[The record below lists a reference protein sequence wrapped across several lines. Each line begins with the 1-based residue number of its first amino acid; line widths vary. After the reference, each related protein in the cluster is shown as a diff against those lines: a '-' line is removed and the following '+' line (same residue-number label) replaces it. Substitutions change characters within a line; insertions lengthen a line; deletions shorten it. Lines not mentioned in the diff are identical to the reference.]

1 MKPVVI
7 GIIGAGVISGAYLKG
22 AARSRFVKVKAIAD
36 IRSEAA
42 AQRAT
47 EFGCQA
53 MTIQELLVDPEIEL
67 VLNLTIPTAHAPV
80 DLDILR
86 AGKHVY
92 SEKPLSASLREADAV
107 LKEAQARGLRV
118 GCAPDTFFGASH
130 QACRQIV
137 DEGRLGRIVG
147 GSVVIASRGME
158 HWHPDPRFFY
168 QPGGGPHADVGPYY
182 ITQLVNLLGPVKTV
196 SAITSR
202 AFDQRT
208 ISSGQLNGTVFD
220 VAVPTT
226 LNGSLLFASGANV
239 SLTMSWDIWNSKRPR
254 LEIYG
259 TEGSLQNP
267 DPNYFGGN
275 PEIALRGGEWEAV
288 PISQFAFGQP
298 NRTTIFGQE
307 VADYRAVGLIDMA
320 IAIREARPHRAN
332 AELAYHVLEVL
343 ESLEQSHQR
352 QCHIEIVSQCS
363 KPAPLPF
370 GTGEEVL
377 GEFVHSNA

>member
-36 IRSEAA
+36 IRCEAA
-42 AQRAT
+42 AQRAS

-92 SEKPLSASLREADAV
+92 SEKPLSASLREAGAV
-107 LKEAQARGLRV
+107 LKEAQARGLRI

-130 QACRQIV
+130 QACRQII
-137 DEGRLGRIVG
+137 DEDRLGHIVG

-208 ISSGQLNGTVFD
+208 ITSEELNGTVFD

-254 LEIYG
+254 LEI
-259 TEGSLQNP
+259 
-267 DPNYFGGN
+267 
-275 PEIALRGGEWEAV
+275 AVRGGDWEPV

-298 NRTTIFGQE
+298 NRTTIFGHE

-320 IAIREARPHRAN
+320 IAIRETRPHRAS
-332 AELAYHVLEVL
+332 AELAYHVLEVI

-352 QCHIEIVSQCS
+352 RCHIEIVSQCS
-363 KPAPLPF
+363 KPAPLPC

-377 GEFVHSNA
+377 GEFVHTNA